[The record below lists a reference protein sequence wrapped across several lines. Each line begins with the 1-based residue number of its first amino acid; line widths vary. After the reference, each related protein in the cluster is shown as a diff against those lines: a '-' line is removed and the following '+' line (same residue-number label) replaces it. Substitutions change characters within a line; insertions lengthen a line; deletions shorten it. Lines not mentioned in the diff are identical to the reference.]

1 MQLRREGEM
10 TKKRDLPNFRP
21 EKIFLLVTTY
31 IALQQHTYRTTN
43 KQVKASRKLKKQ

>member
-1 MQLRREGEM
+1 MKLRRKVEM
-10 TKKRDLPNFRP
+10 TKKRDLCDFRP

-43 KQVKASRKLKKQ
+43 KQVKASRKLKKR